1 MSFLQLKS
9 VSKRFGA
16 IMAVDQVSLTVPA
29 GSRTVIVGPSG
40 SGKTTLLRLIAGFEA
55 PDAGSIAMEN
65 NVLADG
71 QSFIPTHRRGIGL
84 VAQHG
89 ALFPHLSIADNIG
102 FGLDHGADRQARIL
116 ALMEMVELDAIM
128 LHRRPHELS
137 GGQQQRV
144 AVARALARR
153 PSLMLLDE
161 PFSALDAGLR
171 EATRKSVSH
180 VLTQAGITTILV
192 THDQAEALSFGDQ
205 VAVLRAGRVVQAGPP
220 SELYFRPDDPETAS
234 FLGDVIV
241 LRATFGDNFADCAL
255 GRVSADTA
263 GHTGNGD
270 IMLRPEQLRLSAAVA
285 EGQVSL
291 ARVTAVEFGGSNC
304 VVAVRLDGSDKPL
317 TFRMSAFEAP
327 EVGAGVRISVVGKAH
342 IFDRSKA

>member
-16 IMAVDQVSLTVPA
+16 ITAVDQVSLTVPA

-55 PDAGSIAMEN
+55 PDAGSIVMEN
-65 NVLADG
+65 EVLADG
-71 QSFIPTHRRGIGL
+71 HSFIPTHRRGIGL

-102 FGLDHGADRQARIL
+102 FGLGHGPDREARIV
-116 ALMEMVELDAIM
+116 ALMDMVELDRTM
-128 LHRRPHELS
+128 LQRRPHELS

-144 AVARALARR
+144 AVARALAREPR
-153 PSLMLLDE
+153 LMLLDE

-171 EATRKSVSH
+171 EATRKSVSR
-180 VLTQAGITTILV
+180 VLTEAGITTILV

-220 SELYFRPDDPETAS
+220 SELYFRPADRETAS

-241 LRATFGDNFADCAL
+241 LRATLGDNFADCAL
-255 GRVSADTA
+255 GRVSVATA
-263 GHTGNGD
+263 GQAADGE
-270 IMLRPEQLRLSAAVA
+270 IMLRPEQLRLSAAAA
-285 EGQVSL
+285 EDHVSP
-291 ARVTAVEFGGSNC
+291 ARVTAVEFGGSSC

-327 EVGAGVRISVVGKAH
+327 EVGASVRISVVGKAH
-342 IFDRSKA
+342 IFGT